1 LLETRRIEDQLNRS
15 FRGEA
20 WHGPCLSDL
29 LRDVS
34 FAQAADRP
42 LPGVHSIWEIVL
54 HITAWID
61 VARRRMEGEPVELSP
76 AQDWPAIRDPSDA
89 GWQIALGN
97 LEGAHEKLRGAIA
110 VLDPERLDER
120 VRGKPYSIYFLL
132 HGVIQHNLYHA
143 GQIAILKKALPKGA

>member
-1 LLETRRIEDQLNRS
+1 LHESRRIEDQLNRS

-20 WHGPCLSDL
+20 WHGPCLQEL

-34 FAQAADRP
+34 FEQAAAKP
-42 LPGVHSIWEIVL
+42 VASVHSIWEIVL

-61 VARRRMEGEPVELSP
+61 AGRRRMDGEPLELS
-76 AQDWPAIRDPSDA
+76 AEQDWPAVPEPSDA
-89 GWQIALGN
+89 SWKIALGN

-110 VLDPERLDER
+110 ALDSERLDDR
-120 VRGKPYSIYFLL
+120 VQGKPYSIYFLL

-143 GQIAILKKALPKGA
+143 GQIAILKKA